1 MGNELPPGGQH
12 LMNVFQGRSP
22 TENTGADGCVGTAPV
37 HAFPPN
43 GFGLH
48 NATGN
53 VWEWTVRRS
62 VAVARYLADGDTFD
76 RSITDFSSRYA
87 DQNEQDFQEFVRAI
101 RAGRLQATE
110 GV

>member
-1 MGNELPPGGQH
+1 VLTDVSVPLRCTPSRRTDSASTTRRATCGS
-12 LMNVFQGRSP
+12 GRSGDP
-22 TENTGADGCVGTAPV
+22 
-37 HAFPPN
+37 
-43 GFGLH
+43 
-48 NATGN
+48 
-53 VWEWTVRRS
+53 

-76 RSITDFSSRYA
+76 RPITDFSSRYA